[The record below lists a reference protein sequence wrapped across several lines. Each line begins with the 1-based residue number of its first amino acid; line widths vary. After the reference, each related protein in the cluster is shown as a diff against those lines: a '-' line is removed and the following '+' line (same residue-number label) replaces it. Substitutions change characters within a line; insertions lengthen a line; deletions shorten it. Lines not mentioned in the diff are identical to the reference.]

1 MLDKKELRRLRRL
14 SESHVKEGKAP
25 FAKRKA
31 KTPVIFVVPDLET
44 GSGYHEVLYA
54 KDGDL
59 NRGKKRSFR
68 NWDKAK
74 EFGRE
79 KHKKMGGELIIHP
92 Y

>member
-1 MLDKKELRRLRRL
+1 MLDRKELKRLRRL

-25 FAKRKA
+25 SAKREA
-31 KTPVIFVVPDLET
+31 KTPVIFVVPNIET
-44 GSGYHEVLYA
+44 GSGYHEVLFA

-59 NRGKKRSFR
+59 NHGKKKRFR
-68 NWDKAK
+68 DWDKAK
-74 EFGRE
+74 DFGRD